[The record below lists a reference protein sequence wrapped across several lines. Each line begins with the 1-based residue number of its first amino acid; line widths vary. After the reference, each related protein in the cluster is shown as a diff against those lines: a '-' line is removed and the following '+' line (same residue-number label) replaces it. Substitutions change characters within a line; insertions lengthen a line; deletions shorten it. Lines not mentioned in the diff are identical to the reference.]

1 MTATYSASKKSWMQ
15 TLYVFAGGMTV
26 WVGIL
31 GGLALHG

>member
-1 MTATYSASKKSWMQ
+1 MTTTFSTSRKSWLQ

-31 GGLALHG
+31 GGVALHG